1 LTLEEI
7 DTIFEIKYE
16 GGPQMTYKEATRL
29 SHIQAKAR
37 RQSIEKDKSNFAEE
51 VEVISEKP

>member
-1 LTLEEI
+1 
-7 DTIFEIKYE
+7 
-16 GGPQMTYKEATRL
+16 MTYKEATRL